1 MGKVTGYEKPEQQ
14 GRPRSD
20 PFDELNI
27 LTCRDLARNQGAEAL
42 GKEGPSALMRLPTR
56 ILASLEIPAI
66 GIGQGKKAYA
76 IRPY

>member
-27 LTCRDLARNQGAEAL
+27 LTWRDLARNQGAEAL
-42 GKEGPSALMRLPTR
+42 G
-56 ILASLEIPAI
+56 
-66 GIGQGKKAYA
+66 
-76 IRPY
+76 